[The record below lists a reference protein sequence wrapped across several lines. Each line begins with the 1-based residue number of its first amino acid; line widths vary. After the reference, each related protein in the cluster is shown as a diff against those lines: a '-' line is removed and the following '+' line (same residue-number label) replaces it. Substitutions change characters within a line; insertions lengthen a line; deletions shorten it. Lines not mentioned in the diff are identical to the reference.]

1 MTKKAIIHVENFT
14 QQYGGF
20 KAVDNISFDVFE
32 GEIFGFVGPN
42 GAGKSTT
49 INTLCTIL
57 PKTKGKIIIN
67 GHDVDTQQD
76 LVRKDIGVVFQDSTL
91 DRTMTIEE
99 TLKLHCDFYQIPK
112 KEINDRIDF
121 VLELVDL
128 KDKKKSVVA
137 GLSGG
142 MKRRLEIARGML
154 HYPKILFLDEPTTGL
169 DPRSRENIW
178 NYIRRLQQ
186 EKGITIFLTTHYMEE
201 TEICSHMAIMQNGQ
215 ITAMDTPSN
224 LKQKYTHTFLD
235 ISCIDENSVLNYF
248 KLKNMKYFAFGERL
262 RMEVDNSVQAID
274 ILKDIK
280 NYIHDFEFKHGTL
293 NDVFLGVTERR

>member
-1 MTKKAIIHVENFT
+1 MNQKEIIHVENFT
-14 QQYGGF
+14 QQYGNF
-20 KAVDNISFDVFE
+20 KAVDSISFDVFE

-67 GHDVDTQQD
+67 GHNVDTQQD

-99 TLKLHCDFYQIPK
+99 TLKLHCEFYQIPK
-112 KEINDRIDF
+112 NEIDERINF

-128 KDKKKSVVA
+128 KDKKKNVVA

-142 MKRRLEIARGML
+142 MKRRIEIARGML

-169 DPRSRENIW
+169 DPRSRENVW
-178 NYIRRLQQ
+178 NYIRRLQK

-201 TEICSHMAIMQNGQ
+201 TEICTHMAIMQSGK
-215 ITAMDTPSN
+215 ITAMDTPEN

-235 ISCIDENSVLNYF
+235 VSCIDETSVMKYF
-248 KLKNMKYFAFGERL
+248 KMKNMKYFSLGGRL
-262 RMEVDNSVQAID
+262 RTEVNNSVQAIE

-280 NYIHDFEFKHGTL
+280 NYIQDFEFKHGTL